1 MNDNTEQKTSRR
13 GMRFNIGMPGAVIIA
28 GLLIAV
34 AVVVSSFNSAPSTT
48 EAPSQQPTEPAQNLD
63 AMNPITSSDHIRGNP
78 NAPIKIVEYSDTECP
93 FCKRFH
99 DTMKQIMSEYGDTGK
114 VAWVYRNMP
123 LDGLHQKARAEAVA
137 LECAADQGG
146 NDVFWKYTDRL
157 YEITPSND
165 GLESSELPKIAQFVG
180 LDVDQFNTC
189 LTSGK
194 FDDKIEAD
202 VQNGSATGGN
212 GTPWSIFVK
221 PDGSYESING
231 AQPYPVLKDMID
243 KALKEQ

>member
-1 MNDNTEQKTSRR
+1 MFKLD
-13 GMRFNIGMPGAVIIA
+13 MPGAVVIA
-28 GLLIAV
+28 GVLIAV
-34 AVVVSSFNSAPSTT
+34 AVVISSFNSAPSSIA
-48 EAPSQQPTEPAQNLD
+48 APIQQQQAEPAQNLD
-63 AMNPITSSDHIRGNP
+63 AMNPVSAEDHIRGNP

-146 NDVFWKYTDRL
+146 NDAFWKYTDRL

-212 GTPWSIFVK
+212 GTPWNIFVK
-221 PDGSYESING
+221 PDGSLESING

-243 KALKEQ
+243 KTLAE